1 MDYITRFNEY
11 ERDKIYT
18 EKKQTEFHRD
28 SFPLLLL
35 AAASARLEAA
45 SNVLEYGVT
54 MLGLR
59 AGSRGGGVTMSGVLS
74 YKAMLGRFRRN
85 EGVTS

>member
-1 MDYITRFNEY
+1 MNAIKFTL
-11 ERDKIYT
+11 K
-18 EKKQTEFHRD
+18 KKQTEFHRD